1 MYSVKKQI
9 GDIEL
14 FILKDG
20 QTEFGEETFSGTTSS
35 EISSLLT
42 LNNRKSI
49 ETNFNA
55 FLVKNG
61 NKNILIDA
69 GAGTLFGPAA
79 GNLSKALEEVG
90 SQYVDDF
97 DYKSTKRQL
106 DESENELKQHV
117 LSIFEKFIDKP
128 ITKE

>member
-35 EISSLLT
+35 EINSLLT
-42 LNNRKSI
+42 LNNRKVI

-55 FLVKNG
+55 FHEHIRCWITVTYFLQFYCS
-61 NKNILIDA
+61 ILSA
-69 GAGTLFGPAA
+69 EKVV
-79 GNLSKALEEVG
+79 SALASNAKCTSIG
-90 SQYVDDF
+90 LQHTSQ
-97 DYKSTKRQL
+97 S
-106 DESENELKQHV
+106 
-117 LSIFEKFIDKP
+117 SI
-128 ITKE
+128 

>member
-42 LNNRKSI
+42 LNNRK
-49 ETNFNA
+49 FQC
-55 FLVKNG
+55 
-61 NKNILIDA
+61 IL
-69 GAGTLFGPAA
+69 
-79 GNLSKALEEVG
+79 S
-90 SQYVDDF
+90 
-97 DYKSTKRQL
+97 
-106 DESENELKQHV
+106 
-117 LSIFEKFIDKP
+117 
-128 ITKE
+128 